1 MEDNGELRGTERE
14 REREGEPGNNGEGK
28 RRGWKRER
36 EENRMMQLMKRR
48 GFHVVSTGET
58 QPHTHV
64 VDHTDR
70 HTHTHTA
77 ASPGG
82 QMDIMLS
89 HTAEASVT

>member
-1 MEDNGELRGTERE
+1 MRDGVEDNGEVRGTERE
-14 REREGEPGNNGEGK
+14 REREGEHGNNGEGK

-36 EENRMMQLMKRR
+36 EENRMMQFMKRR

-58 QPHTHV
+58 QPHTRGRPHRQT
-64 VDHTDR
+64 HT

-77 ASPGG
+77 ASPGR

-89 HTAEASVT
+89 HS